1 MRPNR
6 SNYEIWLI
14 DYLDGNLGEN
24 QVGQLFSFLKENP
37 DLIQEFEE
45 ISGFKIMPDD
55 NSFKKKTLIKK
66 THSDLSAEQFDFLCI
81 AAIEHDIE
89 EEQKDE
95 LAAISDE
102 DPERRKTFELISKIK
117 LKAPGIKFERKSRLR
132 KLTVPQKVFRFSII
146 AISSAACLAIMIS
159 LLNSSGK
166 SNKELLPLVTA
177 NSSSNVIKSGSPEQN
192 ITPVPYNDGNVPKIK
207 PSGIIVQNTIIPVVA
222 VENEINSNKSAEI
235 EIPPVNQELSPVN
248 ISRADFKTDVDLV
261 KGSFSGTL
269 AALNITTIIPVEET
283 EKPGLNTLIARF
295 FREKILKSRDTET
308 GSLKPYELADAGI
321 LGLNK
326 LLGWQMSLQKNHD
339 EKGELKSLYFSSKI
353 LKFNAPV
360 RKVQL

>member
-1 MRPNR
+1 
-6 SNYEIWLI
+6 
-14 DYLDGNLGEN
+14 
-24 QVGQLFSFLKENP
+24 
-37 DLIQEFEE
+37 
-45 ISGFKIMPDD
+45 
-55 NSFKKKTLIKK
+55 
-66 THSDLSAEQFDFLCI
+66 
-81 AAIEHDIE
+81 
-89 EEQKDE
+89 
-95 LAAISDE
+95 
-102 DPERRKTFELISKIK
+102 
-117 LKAPGIKFERKSRLR
+117 
-132 KLTVPQKVFRFSII
+132 
-146 AISSAACLAIMIS
+146 
-159 LLNSSGK
+159 
-166 SNKELLPLVTA
+166 
-177 NSSSNVIKSGSPEQN
+177 
-192 ITPVPYNDGNVPKIK
+192 
-207 PSGIIVQNTIIPVVA
+207 
-222 VENEINSNKSAEI
+222 
-235 EIPPVNQELSPVN
+235 VNQELSPVN